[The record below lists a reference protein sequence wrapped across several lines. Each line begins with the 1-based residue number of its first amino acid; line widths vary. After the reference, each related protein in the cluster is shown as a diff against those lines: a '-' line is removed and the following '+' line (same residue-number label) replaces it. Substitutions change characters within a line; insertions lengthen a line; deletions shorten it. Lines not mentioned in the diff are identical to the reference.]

1 MKSSKFLLASLFL
14 QLVHSQIHGHESSVS
29 NGHPAYARTDGP
41 AGTEADRSKLSVGAA
56 VETRKSIQGRV
67 AEKDFKN
74 FNAKIGVGGG
84 NVTPYLL
91 KAHEQ
96 TTTSENNNG
105 KRHIYL
111 KVSGKNS
118 DKGLGKPTVM
128 NKIQKLTGTP
138 GAESSQ
144 QLHIT
149 PDKDED
155 NKAKFFFAGYS
166 TTTDT
171 IVILTTSSTPVTC
184 VLGSATVAGGAPPRC
199 TGRRKKRSQILN
211 FDRAS
216 DTSRIRIDSSQD
228 SEIDSEVDFFEK
240 SKAFF
245 TIWTQVFTTT
255 TLTTFVT
262 NKALTLSLSYYCSVG
277 NLDVPSIGC

>member
-1 MKSSKFLLASLFL
+1 M
-14 QLVHSQIHGHESSVS
+14 G
-29 NGHPAYARTDGP
+29 D
-41 AGTEADRSKLSVGAA
+41 
-56 VETRKSIQGRV
+56 
-67 AEKDFKN
+67 
-74 FNAKIGVGGG
+74 GGG
-84 NVTPYLL
+84 NVTPYML
-91 KAHEQ
+91 KAHEH
-96 TTTSENNNG
+96 TPSSENSKG
-105 KRHIYL
+105 KKHIYL
-111 KVSGKNS
+111 KVSGIKNDQS
-118 DKGLGKPTVM
+118 SRKLTVM
-128 NKIQKLTGTP
+128 NELQKITGTP
-138 GAESSQ
+138 DAESSQ

-155 NKAKFFFAGYS
+155 NKAKFFFAGYR

-228 SEIDSEVDFFEK
+228 SEIDSEDDLFEK

-245 TIWTQVFTTT
+245 TIWTQAFTTT
-255 TLTTFVT
+255 TLTTFAR
-262 NKALTLSLSYYCSVG
+262 NSALTLSLSYYCSAG
-277 NLDVPSIGC
+277 NLDVPLIGC